1 MAEKY
6 IMIHDIMSEH
16 KERMLNLKKYYPFF
30 VLCETTFSQ
39 YKEGKYIEL
48 DMGYITMATL
58 RFFINENNFH
68 ESEITYEQYEG
79 FLAELLRREFALQAE
94 ASEEQELIGYIFD
107 KIKNDGKAFAFTYF
121 EPEEKRKKTARVKLI
136 DSRIVDGVV
145 LYHVT
150 KDGIE
155 FYLDTKEIKDESNIS
170 VQQLLLEK
178 MIQSENFAGGIEVIR
193 RINNEVN
200 RLILQKKEVLDLL
213 SYDVFTGAKASEA
226 FMETAA
232 RWFEEE
238 SKLFEK
244 NRALI
249 DKAFQKANTANR
261 ELLEQESYGESRNL
275 RNRDYVSDGMPGAE
289 LSEKNNQGA
298 GKGSLTGS
306 AILTEIHKLDT
317 ELKKTIIRHG
327 ELIKETIELQNIADE
342 MIARAKLRKLRPV
355 FHFRNALKRTMD
367 VNQPKQLGLLVAPLF
382 MPKLRKTFAVETID
396 RMLESRLDNQD
407 YSEKIEK
414 KEVDAD
420 YIFEDELEESR
431 IAGNFGRLFEELLE
445 QLWKHG
451 KTALPELMAIYE
463 IKFGRE
469 IYKNG
474 DVYSFLVH
482 LAQKNQYDLK
492 KMQKKQDTFLEG
504 LVMKELSIEKKDQYG
519 DINFQITYDTEHIL
533 TFGGDKNEAF
543 TITDMQFTINGKP

>member
-16 KERMLNLKKYYPFF
+16 KDRMLNLKKYYPFF

-39 YKEGKYIEL
+39 YKEGKYSDL

-79 FLAELLRREFALQAE
+79 FLAELLRREFGLCVDE
-94 ASEEQELIGYIFD
+94 TEEKELIGYIFD
-107 KIKNDGKAFAFTYF
+107 KIKNEGRAFTFSYF
-121 EPEEKRKKTARVKLI
+121 DPEEKKKKNARVKLL

-150 KDGIE
+150 TDGIE

-178 MIQSENFAGGIEVIR
+178 MIQSENFAGGIEVVK
-193 RINNEVN
+193 RINNEVG
-200 RLILQKKEVLDLL
+200 RLALQKKEVLDLL
-213 SYDVFTGAKASEA
+213 SYDVFAGAKASEEYMA
-226 FMETAA
+226 TVAK
-232 RWFEEE
+232 WFDEE

-249 DKAFQKANTANR
+249 DKAYKKANTAQK
-261 ELLEQESYGESRNL
+261 EMLQSRPVTDSGVRGDGNGMDGAAMEAGSGKYSMGLGVGQSAML
-275 RNRDYVSDGMPGAE
+275 R
-289 LSEKNNQGA
+289 
-298 GKGSLTGS
+298 
-306 AILTEIHKLDT
+306 EIHKLDT
-317 ELKKTIIRHG
+317 ELKKTIIKHG

-355 FHFRNALKRTMD
+355 FNFRDALKKTMD
-367 VNQPKQLGLLVAPLF
+367 QNAPERLEGLVAPLL
-382 MPKLRKTFAVETID
+382 MPKLMKSFSVESID
-396 RMLESRLDNQD
+396 RMLESRMENAD
-407 YSEKIEK
+407 YSEKVEK
-414 KEVDAD
+414 KQVDPD
-420 YIFEDELEESR
+420 FVFEDEVEEKR
-431 IAGNFGRLFEELLE
+431 IANNFGKLFGELLE

-451 KTALPELMAIYE
+451 KTTLTELVAIYE
-463 IKFGRE
+463 IKFGKE

-474 DVYSFLVH
+474 DMYSFLVH
-482 LAQKNQYDLK
+482 LAQKNEYNLK
-492 KMQKKQDTFLEG
+492 NMQDKQDTFLEG
-504 LVMKELSIEKKDQYG
+504 LVMDSLSVEKKDQYG
-519 DINFQITYDTEHIL
+519 KMRFAITFDTENVL
-533 TFGGDKNEAF
+533 RFGDGKNESF
-543 TITDMQFTINGKP
+543 TITDMKFVSLERN